1 MKKMICRKTLSLFA
15 TLLIAS
21 STLFAQ
27 VNIHD
32 STIFTSLIYATY
44 GYQFPGG
51 DLAKQFGS
59 NSSIGGGFMFKT
71 RHNWMFGVEGNF
83 MFGQSVKNSDS
94 LMKSI
99 STSDG
104 FLIDA
109 NGFYADMVYYER
121 GYNFLFRF
129 GKVIPVLSPNP
140 NCGFT
145 ILAGAGYI
153 QDKIRIHNP
162 GNTAPQILG
171 DYKKGYDRLNGGVAL
186 TGSLGYM
193 FLSNTRLLNFSA
205 SLEFMQAWTTPY
217 RERNFDTGLKDT
229 RKLSS
234 QFYTIRV
241 CWMIPLY
248 RRVPKEFYV
257 Y

>member
-1 MKKMICRKTLSLFA
+1 MQKKSLTLA
-15 TLLIAS
+15 AALLVTAS
-21 STLFAQ
+21 CLFAQ

-32 STIFTSLIYATY
+32 STITTSLLYATY

-59 NSSIGGGFMFKT
+59 NSSIGGGFLFKT
-71 RHNWMFGVEGNF
+71 RNNWLIGVEGNY
-83 MFGQSVKNSDS
+83 MFGQTVKNSDS
-94 LMKSI
+94 LLRNI
-99 STSDG
+99 STKDG

-109 NGFYADMVYYER
+109 NGYYADMVYYER
-121 GYNFLFRF
+121 GYNFFAKF
-129 GKVIPVLSPNP
+129 GKVIPWLSPNP

-145 ILAGAGYI
+145 LLAGAGYI

-162 GNTAPQILG
+162 GNTAPQLLG
-171 DYKKGYDRLNGGVAL
+171 DYKKGYDRLNGGIAV

-193 FLSNTRLLNFSA
+193 YLSNTRLLNFSL
-205 SLEFMQAWTTPY
+205 SLEFMQAWTNPY
-217 RERNFDTGLKDT
+217 RERDFDTGLKDT

-234 QFYTIRV
+234 QFYTAKV
-241 CWMIPLY
+241 CWIIPLY
-248 RRVPKEFYV
+248 RRVPKEFYM